1 MALRGALPA
10 GLMAAAALALGA
22 CGEKE
27 ENITSSKTTA
37 TETTQTVAAK
47 LDPQVAEQKARQA
60 ASAALPKSFTV
71 RPADWSVTCSGGE
84 SGGAWTCKVKGG
96 PCSGRVIVSPPSGA
110 DANAITTDAKG
121 VGCKAE

>member
-1 MALRGALPA
+1 MALGRALQA
-10 GLMAAAALALGA
+10 VLVVAAVLALAA

-27 ENITSSKTTA
+27 ENITSADTTA

-47 LDPQVAEQKARQA
+47 LDPEVAEQHAREA

-84 SGGAWTCKVKGG
+84 SGGAWTCTVKGG
-96 PCSGRVIVSPPSGA
+96 PCSGKVIVSPPSGA

-121 VGCKAE
+121 VGCRAD

>member
-1 MALRGALPA
+1 MAFRRALPA
-10 GLMAAAALALGA
+10 GLVVAALALAA

-27 ENITSSKTTA
+27 ENITSSATTA
-37 TETTQTVAAK
+37 TEATTTVAAK

-71 RPADWSVTCSGGE
+71 RPADWAVTCSGGE
-84 SGGAWTCKVKGG
+84 SGGAWTCRVKGG
-96 PCSGRVIVSPPSGA
+96 PCAGNVIVRPPSGA

-121 VGCKAE
+121 VGCRAD